1 MQAMDFC
8 LSPVDTYSRRGCRPS
23 SSEERVA
30 EFECAVL
37 RSVMHVFGVEDGRAG
52 TDGGFDDQGVPVM
65 LVSTNAAMSARR
77 RFLRG

>member
-30 EFECAVL
+30 EFECAVS
-37 RSVMHVFGVEDGRAG
+37 RSVMHVLGVEDGCAG
-52 TDGGFDDQGVPVM
+52 TDGGFDDQGVPM
-65 LVSTNAAMSARR
+65 HKAGHLC
-77 RFLRG
+77 LRTRP